1 MVAEAAVPP
10 VFIWGSKQPVR
21 IANRIAVVL
30 FVLCA
35 LVQYNDPDS
44 FRWVAVYGGA
54 AAICILWD
62 RHRIST
68 FMLGLVGVLS
78 LIGSGWVLAGSV
90 SQTADSVQW
99 AMTPQTESIREGGGL
114 LLVALWMGSLTFSR
128 QRLVGDSP
136 PEKTSG
142 LVRQ

>member
-1 MVAEAAVPP
+1 M
-10 VFIWGSKQPVR
+10 R

-68 FMLGLVGVLS
+68 VMLALVGVLS

-90 SQTADSVQW
+90 SQSAYAVQW

-114 LLVALWMGSLTFSR
+114 LLVALWMGALTLSR
-128 QRLVGDSP
+128 QCLVLDSP
-136 PEKTSG
+136 PEKTPD
-142 LVRQ
+142 LVGQ